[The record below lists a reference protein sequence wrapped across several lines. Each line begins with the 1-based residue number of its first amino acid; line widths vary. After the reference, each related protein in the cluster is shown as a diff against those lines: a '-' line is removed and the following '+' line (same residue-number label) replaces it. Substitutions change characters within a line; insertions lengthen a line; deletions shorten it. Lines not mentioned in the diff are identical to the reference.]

1 MNINPDQT
9 SMKKINFGLLI
20 ILLVFTGCGN
30 KRHPGK
36 TYMPDMAYSRAYE
49 AYTPSNLKS
58 EGINYIPSPVPGTVK
73 RGDLFPYTIP
83 NDSNGYKMSAGTKDP
98 LPPLDSLGMNEAQ
111 RLYNINCGI
120 CHGSKLDAQG
130 PLATSGKVGG
140 IVNLKLDPYKS
151 LPAGTIFHV
160 VTYGKGNMGSYAS
173 QLDKKQRW
181 MVVQYVKSQQAPAG
195 TAKSDSTVVASADS
209 TGNKN

>member
-1 MNINPDQT
+1 
-9 SMKKINFGLLI
+9 MKRINFGLI
-20 ILLVFTGCGN
+20 IIITLVFTSCGN

-49 AYTPSNLKS
+49 TYSPSNLKN
-58 EGINYIPSPVPGTVK
+58 EGINYIPSPVQGTIK
-73 RGDLFPYTIP
+73 RGDLFPYTVP
-83 NDSNGYKMSAGTKDP
+83 NDSNGYKMSAGIKDP

-120 CHGSKLDAQG
+120 CHGPKLDAQG

-140 IVNLKLDPYKS
+140 IVNLTLDPYKN

-181 MVVQYVKSQQAPAG
+181 MVVQYVKSQQAPKGSAP
-195 TAKSDSTVVASADS
+195 SDSTAMVATADS
-209 TGNKN
+209 TVKNKNQ

>member
-1 MNINPDQT
+1 MKRINL
-9 SMKKINFGLLI
+9 GLLI
-20 ILLVFTGCGN
+20 IILVSTGCGN

-36 TYMPDMAYSRAYE
+36 TYMPDMAYSVAYE

-83 NDSNGYKMSAGTKDP
+83 NDSNGYKISAGIKDP

-181 MVVQYVKSQQAPAG
+181 MVVQYVKSQQVPTG
-195 TAKSDSTVVASADS
+195 TAKADSTVVAVASTDS
-209 TGNKN
+209 TGKNKN